1 MKDKTIL
8 EIEGLGVYRNTRL
21 VLSSLDMTIRC
32 GEAVL
37 LTGPNG
43 CGKTTLLRTV
53 AGFLSQTQGSI
64 RIMGMDNLGR
74 EWRKNRHLLSYVPQE
89 ELISPFPVSV
99 EEMAA
104 MGTAALR
111 LTPGER
117 KKRVHTALEVTG
129 CLGLKDRNFF
139 TLSGGEKRRTALA
152 RCLCQNS
159 HILLLDEPMTYL
171 DRDARVNF
179 LGVLDHIRREYRI
192 TVLMVSHMEENM
204 DPNDWR
210 RIRFHDGALLEEGGQ
225 NV

>member
-8 EIEGLGVYRNTRL
+8 EIDRLGVYRNKRL
-21 VLSSLDMTIRC
+21 VLNALDMTIQC

-53 AGFLSQTQGSI
+53 AGFLSQSEGKI
-64 RIMGMDNLGR
+64 RIMGMDHLSR
-74 EWRKNRHLLSYVPQE
+74 EWKKNRHLLSYVPQE

-104 MGTAALR
+104 MGTAALHM
-111 LTPGER
+111 TPFER
-117 KKRVHTALEVTG
+117 KKRVHNALEVTG
-129 CLGLKDRNFF
+129 CLELKNRNFF

-179 LGVLDHIRREYRI
+179 LGVLDQIRREYRI
-192 TVLMVSHMEENM
+192 TVLMVSHMEENL
-204 DPNDWR
+204 DSNDWR
-210 RIRFHDGALLEEGGQ
+210 RIRFHEGALMERGGRDA
-225 NV
+225 